1 MRDEDLPKHLG
12 RLGLSDREALVYR
25 AMLGTGP
32 TGTAN
37 LAARLGMGPEEVDE
51 SVARLVEL
59 GLASAAGPAP
69 AAVVPIEPSIGIE
82 RLAHVRSAEL
92 RQAQLAAI
100 DAYRGYRR
108 SVHPQQAGT
117 DDMIEVL
124 TGARIKERIRLSEH
138 TATTEVLRF
147 DSPPYHTG
155 GVSNEVE
162 ERNLEHG
169 VAYRI
174 VYSKS
179 AVQNAHYYECNIKP
193 CIAAGEQARVLPT
206 VPVKLTIFDRRL
218 ALVSMSFVEAD
229 INDSLLIVRAS
240 SLLTAL
246 IGLFESS
253 WRAAF
258 PLHLGGRVPPA
269 LRPIHRRILELLG
282 SGLTDEAIAEL
293 LGISRRTLS
302 RNLEHLN
309 SSAGSTTRFQLAL
322 YAARKGWI

>member
-12 RLGLSDREALVYR
+12 RLGLADREALVYR

-37 LAARLGMGPEEVDE
+37 LAARLGLDLEDVDK

-69 AAVVPIEPSIGIE
+69 AAVTPIEPSIGIE

-108 SVHPQQAGT
+108 SVHPQAST
-117 DDMIEVL
+117 DEMIEVL
-124 TGARIKERIRLSEH
+124 TGSQIKERIRLAED

-155 GVSNEVE
+155 GVSNEAE

-179 AVQNAHYYECNIKP
+179 AVQNAHYYACNIKP

-229 INDSLLIVRAS
+229 INDSLLIVRSS

-258 PLHLGGRVPPA
+258 PLYLGGRVPPA

-309 SSAGSTTRFQLAL
+309 RSAGSTTRFQLAL
-322 YAARKGWI
+322 HAARKGWI